1 MTLTQLRAFLLAA
14 STASFTAAARELQLS
29 QPSVSEL
36 VRRLEEESGTAL
48 FVRGGRRLLLTA
60 AGEELRPFAEQSVAA
75 ADGGAAAMR
84 SLASLG
90 GGVASFGLLRNADYY
105 LLSDLV
111 ERFHERYPQVR
122 ARLIGQNSV
131 EVAAAV
137 AGGELEAGLVVLP
150 VDDAGLDVTP
160 LMRDEVV
167 YVSADPTHLQ
177 RPVTTEDLAVARLI
191 VYDAHYGWKDPTRR
205 QIAERARL
213 AGVRV
218 EGLIEVEHVEA
229 ALKLVVR
236 GIGDTF
242 VCRAVVGSSGFPREL
257 GVVAFEEPLYDTVAL
272 VVRSGSVLSPATR
285 EIVRLAREMLL
296 GVG

>member
-1 MTLTQLRAFLLAA
+1 MTLTQLRAFLAA
-14 STASFTAAARELQLS
+14 ATTASFTAAARELQLS

-48 FVRGGRRLLLTA
+48 FVRGGRRLLLTE
-60 AGEELRPFAEQSVAA
+60 AGKELRPFAEQSVAA

-84 SLASLG
+84 SLSSLG

-167 YVSADPTHLQ
+167 YASADPTHLQ
-177 RPVTTEDLAVARLI
+177 RPVTTEDLAAARLI
-191 VYDAHYGWKDPTRR
+191 VYDAHYGWQDPTRR
-205 QIAERARL
+205 QVAERARL

-229 ALKLVVR
+229 ALKLVAR

-242 VCRAVVGSSGFPREL
+242 VCRAVAGSPGFPPEL
-257 GVVAFEEPLYDTVAL
+257 GVVEFAEPLYDTVAL
-272 VVRSGSVLSPATR
+272 VMRSGSVLSPATR
-285 EIVRLAREMLL
+285 EIARLATEMLL
-296 GVG
+296 GTG